1 MEQQQTQTKQKM
13 NFSAYFTAKVAP
25 AAKKIEEYRNR
36 IVTISAIWTTVVVI
50 LSLSPVGSAVINT
63 KNPVLGDS
71 LALGLFYIAGP
82 VIIFAL
88 LPVLTAKNIYHI
100 FAKEILIPR
109 LLGFWG
115 KFTYTP
121 PANIFAALY
130 KVIKNKSGI
139 NGFFIELR
147 GQKNS
152 TISIN
157 PTILARLLEF
167 SNVTYDDKITGKH
180 ADVDIELTELETY
193 YTVKTRNREGQT
205 KYRKSTTFK
214 GVVFSAKMNKN
225 FNGLTV
231 LSYNN
236 IDKHR
241 AQYPKVSKGNISTMD
256 LSDVLSLGRQV
267 ADMVDTIK
275 NNTEGKS
282 AGEVVMEAKDRAIA
296 REQEKQQRK
305 KEPLQ
310 DVMLEDPAFNQK
322 FKMCS
327 TDQIEARYIF
337 TTAFT
342 ERFMKIAESFD
353 YRIKAIFI
361 DNNVYIL
368 VDRRKDWF
376 KIPFFKSCEAPENY
390 KDFLIEFSR
399 LISIVEVLKL
409 NQNTGM

>member
-50 LSLSPVGSAVINT
+50 LSLFPVGSAIINT

-167 SNVTYDDKITGKH
+167 SNVTYDVCNLSF
-180 ADVDIELTELETY
+180 A
-193 YTVKTRNREGQT
+193 
-205 KYRKSTTFK
+205 
-214 GVVFSAKMNKN
+214 
-225 FNGLTV
+225 
-231 LSYNN
+231 LSY
-236 IDKHR
+236 I
-241 AQYPKVSKGNISTMD
+241 
-256 LSDVLSLGRQV
+256 
-267 ADMVDTIK
+267 
-275 NNTEGKS
+275 
-282 AGEVVMEAKDRAIA
+282 AIW
-296 REQEKQQRK
+296 
-305 KEPLQ
+305 
-310 DVMLEDPAFNQK
+310 
-322 FKMCS
+322 S
-327 TDQIEARYIF
+327 YI
-337 TTAFT
+337 A
-342 ERFMKIAESFD
+342 
-353 YRIKAIFI
+353 
-361 DNNVYIL
+361 
-368 VDRRKDWF
+368 
-376 KIPFFKSCEAPENY
+376 
-390 KDFLIEFSR
+390 
-399 LISIVEVLKL
+399 
-409 NQNTGM
+409 